1 MQIVL
6 IMNNYIKV
14 IATSIL
20 GFIVASC
27 SLDEVNY
34 SAETSEEYI
43 KGETQYE
50 ELVSAAYMRL
60 RPLISSTTTDL
71 MWYGTDIYSRTGEM
85 NDAQMGIDD
94 YSYINTSDASVYD
107 FWCKNYDVITQANT
121 AMTRGEG
128 LDLSEDV
135 RTKRTAELLTLRA
148 YAYFNLVE
156 TYGGVPLLLS
166 EITEPTFSFIR
177 ASEEEV
183 YTQIISD
190 LESAIESGGLAE
202 KLDADNF
209 GRVDLGMVEHLLGKV
224 LLTRSYKSFARP
236 DDVSRAIA
244 YFNDVIALHP
254 MVDSWD
260 ILFDTQTG
268 AYQYNNSEVI
278 FSVRYSTNQLYNSEG
293 SSGLYQHFLPALFMF
308 PGNTHRGAPYWRTDN
323 SYRAGEDY
331 LNSFEDGDVRSGNKY
346 LVREII
352 AGTAGT
358 TENHTYDVGDVIIY
372 CPKSEMN
379 EAEIN
384 QYQTEHPSVYLVV
397 NPDEYNT
404 LFPVLNQNVCYP
416 FIYKFYDP
424 NVVEFTDRV
433 TEGGDPRG
441 SRDIYI
447 FRTAETK
454 LLLAEAYLKNNQMSE
469 ALNQVNDIRLRAN
482 ASMLSYV
489 DVDVILDES
498 GRELFGESNR
508 WMDLK
513 RTGKLFERAYKHNKF
528 VQRHHSSAGDID
540 DYFLVR
546 PIPQTEIDRSNNT
559 LTQNPGY
566 AGATK

>member
-1 MQIVL
+1 
-6 IMNNYIKV
+6 MNSYIKV
-14 IATSIL
+14 FVTGLL
-20 GFIVASC
+20 GFMVASC

-34 SAETSEEYI
+34 SAESSEEYI
-43 KGETQYE
+43 KSETQYE

-94 YSYINTSDASVYD
+94 YSYINTSDGSVYD

-121 AMTRGEG
+121 AMTRGSN
-128 LDLSEDV
+128 LDLSEEI
-135 RTKRTAELLTLRA
+135 RTKRTAELKVLRA

-166 EITEPTFSFIR
+166 EITEPTFSFTR
-177 ASEEEV
+177 VSEEEV
-183 YTQIISD
+183 YDQIISD
-190 LESAIESGGLAE
+190 LEEAISSNGLDDVPASS
-202 KLDADNF
+202 DF
-209 GRVDLGMVEHLLGKV
+209 GRVGLGMAKHLLGKA
-224 LLTRSYKSFARP
+224 LLTRSYKSFAKT
-236 DDVSRAIA
+236 DDLSRAIT

-254 MVDSWD
+254 MVGSWD

-278 FSVRYSTNQLYNSEG
+278 FSVRYSSNQLYNSEG

-331 LNSFEDGDVRSGNKY
+331 LNSFEDGDIRNSEKY
-346 LVREII
+346 LVRNII
-352 AGTAGT
+352 AGTAGST
-358 TENHTYDVGDVIIY
+358 NGHTYGVNDVVIY
-372 CPKSEMN
+372 CPKEEMTDT
-379 EAEIN
+379 EIN
-384 QYQTEHPSVYLVV
+384 QYQADHPSVYLVV

-416 FIYKFYDP
+416 FVYKFYDP
-424 NVVEFTDRV
+424 NVTEFTDRV

-454 LLLAEAYLKNNQMSE
+454 LLLAEAYLKNNQPTE
-469 ALNQVNDIRLRAN
+469 ALEQVNDIRRRAS
-482 ASMLSYV
+482 ASELQNV
-489 DVDVILDES
+489 DLDVILDES
-498 GRELFGESNR
+498 GRELFGEANR

-513 RTGKLFERAYKHNKF
+513 RTGKLFERAYKYNKF
-528 VQRHHSSAGDID
+528 VQRHHNSASDID
-540 DYFLVR
+540 DYFLLR

-559 LTQNPGY
+559 LEQNPGY
-566 AGATK
+566 AGAAE

>member
-1 MQIVL
+1 
-6 IMNNYIKV
+6 MNSYIKV
-14 IATSIL
+14 FATGLLS
-20 GFIVASC
+20 FMVASC

-34 SAETSEEYI
+34 SVESSEEYI
-43 KGETQYE
+43 KSETQYE

-121 AMTRGEG
+121 AMTRGENLG
-128 LDLSEDV
+128 LDEEI
-135 RTKRTAELLTLRA
+135 RTKRTAELLVLRA

-166 EITEPTFSFIR
+166 EITEPTFSFTR
-177 ASEEEV
+177 VSEEEV
-183 YTQIISD
+183 YDQIISD
-190 LESAIESGGLAE
+190 LEEAISSNGLDDVPASN
-202 KLDADNF
+202 DF
-209 GRVDLGMVEHLLGKV
+209 GRVGLGMAKHLLGKA
-224 LLTRSYKSFARP
+224 LLTRSYKSFAKT
-236 DDVSRAIA
+236 DDLSRAIT

-254 MVDSWD
+254 MVGSWD

-278 FSVRYSTNQLYNSEG
+278 FSVRYSSNQLYNSEG

-331 LNSFEDGDVRSGNKY
+331 LNSFEDGDIRNSEKY
-346 LVREII
+346 LVRNII
-352 AGTAGT
+352 AGTAGST
-358 TENHTYDVGDVIIY
+358 NGHTYGVNDVVIY
-372 CPKSEMN
+372 CPKEEMTDT
-379 EAEIN
+379 EIN
-384 QYQTEHPSVYLVV
+384 QYQADHPSVYLVV

-416 FIYKFYDP
+416 FVYKFYDP
-424 NVVEFTDRV
+424 NVTEFTDRV

-454 LLLAEAYLKNNQMSE
+454 LLLAEAYLKNNQPAE
-469 ALNQVNDIRLRAN
+469 ALEQVNDIRRRAN
-482 ASMLSYV
+482 ASELQNV
-489 DVDVILDES
+489 DLDVILDES
-498 GRELFGESNR
+498 GRELFGEANR

-513 RTGKLFERAYKHNKF
+513 RTGKLFERAYKYNKF
-528 VQRHHSSAGDID
+528 VQRHHNSASDID
-540 DYFLVR
+540 DYFLLR

-559 LTQNPGY
+559 LEQNPGY
-566 AGATK
+566 VGAAE

>member
-1 MQIVL
+1 
-6 IMNNYIKV
+6 MNSYIKV
-14 IATSIL
+14 FATGLLS
-20 GFIVASC
+20 FMVASC

-34 SAETSEEYI
+34 SVESSEEYI
-43 KGETQYE
+43 KSETQYE

-121 AMTRGEG
+121 AMTRGENLG
-128 LDLSEDV
+128 LDEEI
-135 RTKRTAELLTLRA
+135 RTKRTAELLVLRA

-166 EITEPTFSFIR
+166 EITEPTFSFTR
-177 ASEEEV
+177 VSEEEV
-183 YTQIISD
+183 YDQIISD
-190 LESAIESGGLAE
+190 LEEAISSNGLDDVPASN
-202 KLDADNF
+202 DF
-209 GRVDLGMVEHLLGKV
+209 GRVGLGMAKHLLGKA
-224 LLTRSYKSFARP
+224 LLTRSYKSFAKT
-236 DDVSRAIA
+236 DDLSRAIT

-254 MVDSWD
+254 MVGSWD

-278 FSVRYSTNQLYNSEG
+278 FSVRYSSNQLYNSEG

-331 LNSFEDGDVRSGNKY
+331 LNSFEDGDIRNSEKY
-346 LVREII
+346 LVRNII
-352 AGTAGT
+352 AGTAGST
-358 TENHTYDVGDVIIY
+358 NGHTYGVNDVVIY
-372 CPKSEMN
+372 CPKEEMTDT
-379 EAEIN
+379 EIN
-384 QYQTEHPSVYLVV
+384 QYQADHPSVYLVV

-416 FIYKFYDP
+416 FVYKFYDP
-424 NVVEFTDRV
+424 NVTEFTDRV

-454 LLLAEAYLKNNQMSE
+454 LLLAEAYLKNNQPAE
-469 ALNQVNDIRLRAN
+469 ALEQVNDIRRRAN
-482 ASMLSYV
+482 ASELQNV
-489 DVDVILDES
+489 DLDVILDES
-498 GRELFGESNR
+498 GRELFGEANR

-513 RTGKLFERAYKHNKF
+513 RTGKLFERAYKYNKF
-528 VQRHHSSAGDID
+528 VQRHHNSASDID
-540 DYFLVR
+540 DYFLLR

-559 LTQNPGY
+559 LEQNPGY
-566 AGATK
+566 AGAAE

>member
-1 MQIVL
+1 
-6 IMNNYIKV
+6 MNSYIKV
-14 IATSIL
+14 FATGLLS
-20 GFIVASC
+20 FMVASC

-34 SAETSEEYI
+34 SAESSEEYI
-43 KGETQYE
+43 KSETQYE

-121 AMTRGEG
+121 AMTRGENLG
-128 LDLSEDV
+128 LDEEI
-135 RTKRTAELLTLRA
+135 RTKRTAELLVLRA

-166 EITEPTFSFIR
+166 EITEPTFSFTR
-177 ASEEEV
+177 VSEEEV
-183 YTQIISD
+183 YDQIISD
-190 LESAIESGGLAE
+190 LEEAISSNGLDDVPASN
-202 KLDADNF
+202 DF
-209 GRVDLGMVEHLLGKV
+209 GRVGLGMAKHLLGKA
-224 LLTRSYKSFARP
+224 LLTRSYKSFAKT
-236 DDVSRAIA
+236 DDLSRAIT

-254 MVDSWD
+254 MVGSWD

-268 AYQYNNSEVI
+268 TYQYNNSEVI
-278 FSVRYSTNQLYNSEG
+278 FSVRYSSNQLYNSEG

-331 LNSFEDGDVRSGNKY
+331 LNSFEDGDIRNSEKY
-346 LVREII
+346 LVRNII
-352 AGTAGT
+352 AGTSGST
-358 TENHTYDVGDVIIY
+358 NGHTYGVNDVVIY
-372 CPKSEMN
+372 CPKEEMTDT
-379 EAEIN
+379 EIN
-384 QYQTEHPSVYLVV
+384 QYQADHPSVYLVV

-416 FIYKFYDP
+416 FVYKFYDP
-424 NVVEFTDRV
+424 NVTEFTDRV

-454 LLLAEAYLKNNQMSE
+454 LLLAEAYLKNNQLTE
-469 ALNQVNDIRLRAN
+469 ALEQVNDIRRRAS
-482 ASMLSYV
+482 ASELQNV
-489 DVDVILDES
+489 DLDVILDES
-498 GRELFGESNR
+498 GRELFGEANR

-513 RTGKLFERAYKHNKF
+513 RTGKLFERAYKYNKF
-528 VQRHHSSAGDID
+528 VQRHHNSASDID
-540 DYFLVR
+540 DYFLLR

-559 LTQNPGY
+559 LEQNPGY
-566 AGATK
+566 AGAAE

>member
-1 MQIVL
+1 
-6 IMNNYIKV
+6 MNSYIKV
-14 IATSIL
+14 FATGLLS
-20 GFIVASC
+20 FMVASC

-34 SAETSEEYI
+34 SVESSEEYI
-43 KGETQYE
+43 KSETQYE

-121 AMTRGEG
+121 AMTRGENLG
-128 LDLSEDV
+128 LDEEI
-135 RTKRTAELLTLRA
+135 RTKRTAELLVLRA

-166 EITEPTFSFIR
+166 EITEPTFSFTR
-177 ASEEEV
+177 VSEEEV
-183 YTQIISD
+183 YDQIISD
-190 LESAIESGGLAE
+190 LEEAISSNGLDDVPASN
-202 KLDADNF
+202 DF
-209 GRVDLGMVEHLLGKV
+209 GRVGLGMAKHLLGKA
-224 LLTRSYKSFARP
+224 LLTRSYKSFAKT
-236 DDVSRAIA
+236 DDLSRAIT

-254 MVDSWD
+254 MVGSWD

-278 FSVRYSTNQLYNSEG
+278 FSVRYSSNQLYNSEG

-323 SYRAGEDY
+323 SYWAGEDY
-331 LNSFEDGDVRSGNKY
+331 LNSFEDGDIRNSEKY
-346 LVREII
+346 LVRNII
-352 AGTAGT
+352 AGTAGST
-358 TENHTYDVGDVIIY
+358 NGHTYGVNDVVIY
-372 CPKSEMN
+372 CPKEEMTDT
-379 EAEIN
+379 EIN
-384 QYQTEHPSVYLVV
+384 QYQADHPSVYLVV

-416 FIYKFYDP
+416 FVYKFYNP
-424 NVVEFTDRV
+424 NVTEFTDRV

-454 LLLAEAYLKNNQMSE
+454 LLLAEAYLKNNQPAE
-469 ALNQVNDIRLRAN
+469 ALEQVNDIRRRAN
-482 ASMLSYV
+482 ASELQNV
-489 DVDVILDES
+489 DLDVILDES
-498 GRELFGESNR
+498 GRELFGEANR

-513 RTGKLFERAYKHNKF
+513 RTGKLFERAYKYNKF
-528 VQRHHSSAGDID
+528 VQRHHNSASDID
-540 DYFLVR
+540 DYFLLR

-559 LTQNPGY
+559 LEQNPGY
-566 AGATK
+566 AGAAE

>member
-1 MQIVL
+1 
-6 IMNNYIKV
+6 MNSYIKV
-14 IATSIL
+14 FATGLLS
-20 GFIVASC
+20 FMVASC

-34 SAETSEEYI
+34 SAESSEEYI
-43 KGETQYE
+43 KSETQYE

-121 AMTRGEG
+121 AMTRGENLG
-128 LDLSEDV
+128 LDEEI
-135 RTKRTAELLTLRA
+135 RTKRTAELLVLRA

-166 EITEPTFSFIR
+166 EITEPTFSFTR
-177 ASEEEV
+177 VSEEEV
-183 YTQIISD
+183 YDQIISD
-190 LESAIESGGLAE
+190 LEEAISSNGLDDVPASN
-202 KLDADNF
+202 DF
-209 GRVDLGMVEHLLGKV
+209 GRVGLGMAKHLLGKA
-224 LLTRSYKSFARP
+224 LLTRSYKSFAKT
-236 DDVSRAIA
+236 DDLSRAIT

-254 MVDSWD
+254 MVGSWD

-268 AYQYNNSEVI
+268 TYQYNNSEVI
-278 FSVRYSTNQLYNSEG
+278 FSVRYSSNQLYNSEG

-331 LNSFEDGDVRSGNKY
+331 LNSFEDGDIRNSEKY
-346 LVREII
+346 LVRNII
-352 AGTAGT
+352 AGTSGST
-358 TENHTYDVGDVIIY
+358 NGHTYGVNDVVIY
-372 CPKSEMN
+372 CPKEEMTDT
-379 EAEIN
+379 EIN
-384 QYQTEHPSVYLVV
+384 QYQADHPSVYLVV

-416 FIYKFYDP
+416 FVYKFYDP
-424 NVVEFTDRV
+424 NVTEFTDRV

-454 LLLAEAYLKNNQMSE
+454 LLLAEAYLKNNQLTE
-469 ALNQVNDIRLRAN
+469 ALEQVNDIRRRAN
-482 ASMLSYV
+482 ASELQNV
-489 DVDVILDES
+489 DLDVILDES
-498 GRELFGESNR
+498 GRELFGEANR

-513 RTGKLFERAYKHNKF
+513 RTGKLFERAYKYNKF
-528 VQRHHSSAGDID
+528 VQRHHNSASDID
-540 DYFLVR
+540 DYFLLR

-559 LTQNPGY
+559 LEQNPGY
-566 AGATK
+566 AGAAE

>member
-14 IATSIL
+14 IATSVL

-107 FWCKNYDVITQANT
+107 FWYKNYDVITQANT

-293 SSGLYQHFLPALFMF
+293 SSGLYQHFHPNLNMF
-308 PGNTHRGAPYWRTDN
+308 PGNTHRGAPYWRSDP
-323 SYRAGEDY
+323 SYRASEDY
-331 LNSFEDGDVRSGNKY
+331 LSSFEDQDIRNSSKY
-346 LVREII
+346 LIREIV
-352 AGTAGT
+352 AGVEGSAGGCSFG
-358 TENHTYDVGDVIIY
+358 VGDVVIY
-372 CPKSEMN
+372 CPKYEMSE
-379 EAEIN
+379 EEIS
-384 QYQTEHPSVYLVV
+384 QYRLEHPTVYLVC

-416 FIYKFYDP
+416 LVYKFYDP
-424 NVVEFTDRV
+424 NVTEYTGSV
-433 TEGGDPRG
+433 TEGEDPRG
-441 SRDIYI
+441 SRDIYV

-454 LLLAEAYLKNNQMSE
+454 LLLAEAYLKNGQSQE
-469 ALNQVNDIRLRAN
+469 ALSQVNDVRRRVN
-482 ASMLSYV
+482 ASLLSTV
-489 DVDVILDES
+489 DLDVILDES
-498 GRELFGESNR
+498 GRELFGEANR

-513 RTGKLFERAYKHNKF
+513 RTGKLFERAYKYNKF
-528 VQRHHSSAGDID
+528 VQRHHNSASDID
-540 DYFLVR
+540 DHFLLR

-566 AGATK
+566 AGAVE

>member
-1 MQIVL
+1 
-6 IMNNYIKV
+6 MNSYIKV
-14 IATSIL
+14 FATGLLS
-20 GFIVASC
+20 FMVASC

-34 SAETSEEYI
+34 SAESSEEYI
-43 KGETQYE
+43 KSETQYE

-121 AMTRGEG
+121 AMTRGENLG
-128 LDLSEDV
+128 LDEEI
-135 RTKRTAELLTLRA
+135 RTKRTAELLVLRA

-166 EITEPTFSFIR
+166 EITEPTFSFTR
-177 ASEEEV
+177 VSEEEV
-183 YTQIISD
+183 YDQIISD
-190 LESAIESGGLAE
+190 LEEAISSNGLDDVPASN
-202 KLDADNF
+202 DF
-209 GRVDLGMVEHLLGKV
+209 GRVGLGMAKHLLGKA
-224 LLTRSYKSFARP
+224 LLTRSYKSFAKT
-236 DDVSRAIA
+236 DDLSRAIT

-254 MVDSWD
+254 MVGSWD

-278 FSVRYSTNQLYNSEG
+278 FSVRYSSNQLYNSEG

-331 LNSFEDGDVRSGNKY
+331 LNSFEDGDIRNSEKY
-346 LVREII
+346 LVRNII
-352 AGTAGT
+352 AGTAGST
-358 TENHTYDVGDVIIY
+358 NGHTYGVNDVVIY
-372 CPKSEMN
+372 CPKEEMTDT
-379 EAEIN
+379 EIN
-384 QYQTEHPSVYLVV
+384 QYQADHPSVYLVV

-416 FIYKFYDP
+416 FVYKFYDP
-424 NVVEFTDRV
+424 NVTEFTDRV

-454 LLLAEAYLKNNQMSE
+454 LLLAEAYLKNNQPAE
-469 ALNQVNDIRLRAN
+469 ALEQVNDIRRRAN
-482 ASMLSYV
+482 ASELQNV
-489 DVDVILDES
+489 DLDVILDES
-498 GRELFGESNR
+498 GRELFGEANR

-513 RTGKLFERAYKHNKF
+513 RTGKLFERAYKYNKF
-528 VQRHHSSAGDID
+528 VQRHHNSASDID
-540 DYFLVR
+540 DYFLLR
-546 PIPQTEIDRSNNT
+546 PIPQTEIDCSNNT
-559 LTQNPGY
+559 LEQNPGY
-566 AGATK
+566 AGAAE

>member
-1 MQIVL
+1 
-6 IMNNYIKV
+6 MNSYIKV
-14 IATSIL
+14 FATGLLS
-20 GFIVASC
+20 FMVASC

-34 SAETSEEYI
+34 SVESSEEYI
-43 KGETQYE
+43 KSETQYE

-121 AMTRGEG
+121 AMTRGENLG
-128 LDLSEDV
+128 LDEEI
-135 RTKRTAELLTLRA
+135 RTKRTAELLVLRA

-166 EITEPTFSFIR
+166 EITEPTFSFTR
-177 ASEEEV
+177 VSEEEV
-183 YTQIISD
+183 YDQIISD
-190 LESAIESGGLAE
+190 LEEAISSSG
-202 KLDADNF
+202 LDDVPASNDF
-209 GRVDLGMVEHLLGKV
+209 GRVGLGMAKHLLGKA
-224 LLTRSYKSFARP
+224 LLTRSYKSFAKT
-236 DDVSRAIA
+236 DDLSRAIT

-254 MVDSWD
+254 MVGSWD

-278 FSVRYSTNQLYNSEG
+278 FSVRYSSNQLYNSEG

-331 LNSFEDGDVRSGNKY
+331 LNSFEDGDIRNSEKY
-346 LVREII
+346 LVRNII
-352 AGTAGT
+352 AGTAGST
-358 TENHTYDVGDVIIY
+358 NGHTYGVNDVVIY
-372 CPKSEMN
+372 CPKEEMTDT
-379 EAEIN
+379 EIN
-384 QYQTEHPSVYLVV
+384 QYQADHPSVYLVV

-416 FIYKFYDP
+416 FVYKFYDP
-424 NVVEFTDRV
+424 NVTEFTDRV

-454 LLLAEAYLKNNQMSE
+454 LLLAEAYLKNNQPAE
-469 ALNQVNDIRLRAN
+469 ALEQVNDIRRRAN
-482 ASMLSYV
+482 ASELQNV
-489 DVDVILDES
+489 DLDVILDES
-498 GRELFGESNR
+498 GRELFGEANR

-513 RTGKLFERAYKHNKF
+513 RTGKLFERAYKYNKF
-528 VQRHHSSAGDID
+528 VQRHHNSASDID
-540 DYFLVR
+540 DYFLLR

-559 LTQNPGY
+559 LEQNPGY
-566 AGATK
+566 AGAAE

>member
-1 MQIVL
+1 
-6 IMNNYIKV
+6 MNSYIKV
-14 IATSIL
+14 FATGLLS
-20 GFIVASC
+20 FMVASC

-34 SAETSEEYI
+34 SAESSEEYI
-43 KGETQYE
+43 KSETQYE

-121 AMTRGEG
+121 AMTRGENLG
-128 LDLSEDV
+128 LDEEI
-135 RTKRTAELLTLRA
+135 RTKRTAELLVLRA

-166 EITEPTFSFIR
+166 EITEPTFSFTR
-177 ASEEEV
+177 VSEEEV
-183 YTQIISD
+183 YDQIISD
-190 LESAIESGGLAE
+190 LEEAISSNGLDDVPASN
-202 KLDADNF
+202 DF
-209 GRVDLGMVEHLLGKV
+209 GRVGLGMAKHLLGKA
-224 LLTRSYKSFARP
+224 LLTRSYKSFAKT
-236 DDVSRAIA
+236 DDLSRAIT

-254 MVDSWD
+254 MVGSWD

-278 FSVRYSTNQLYNSEG
+278 FSVRYSSNQLYNSEG

-331 LNSFEDGDVRSGNKY
+331 LNSFEDGDIRNSEKY
-346 LVREII
+346 LVRNII
-352 AGTAGT
+352 AGTAGST
-358 TENHTYDVGDVIIY
+358 NGHTYGVNDVVIY
-372 CPKSEMN
+372 CPKEEMTDT
-379 EAEIN
+379 EIN
-384 QYQTEHPSVYLVV
+384 QYQADHPSVYLVV

-416 FIYKFYDP
+416 FVYKFYDP
-424 NVVEFTDRV
+424 NVTEFTDRV

-454 LLLAEAYLKNNQMSE
+454 LLLAEAYLKNNQPAE
-469 ALNQVNDIRLRAN
+469 ALEQVNDIRRRAN
-482 ASMLSYV
+482 ASELQNV
-489 DVDVILDES
+489 DLDVILDES
-498 GRELFGESNR
+498 GRELFGEANR

-513 RTGKLFERAYKHNKF
+513 RTGKLFERAYKYNKF
-528 VQRHHSSAGDID
+528 VQRHHNSASDID
-540 DYFLVR
+540 DYFLLR

-559 LTQNPGY
+559 LEQNPGY
-566 AGATK
+566 AGAAE

>member
-1 MQIVL
+1 
-6 IMNNYIKV
+6 MNSYIKV
-14 IATSIL
+14 FATGLLS
-20 GFIVASC
+20 FMVASC

-34 SAETSEEYI
+34 SAESSEEYI
-43 KGETQYE
+43 KSETQYE

-121 AMTRGEG
+121 AMTRGENLG
-128 LDLSEDV
+128 LDEEI
-135 RTKRTAELLTLRA
+135 RTKRTAELLVLRA

-166 EITEPTFSFIR
+166 EITEPTFSFTR
-177 ASEEEV
+177 VSEEEV
-183 YTQIISD
+183 YDQIISD
-190 LESAIESGGLAE
+190 LEEAISSNGLDDVPASN
-202 KLDADNF
+202 DF
-209 GRVDLGMVEHLLGKV
+209 GRVGLGMAKHLLGKA
-224 LLTRSYKSFARP
+224 LLTRSYKSFAKT
-236 DDVSRAIA
+236 DDLSRAIT

-254 MVDSWD
+254 MVGSWD

-278 FSVRYSTNQLYNSEG
+278 FSVRYSSNQLYNSEG

-331 LNSFEDGDVRSGNKY
+331 LNSFEDGDIRNSEKY
-346 LVREII
+346 LVRNII
-352 AGTAGT
+352 AGTAGST
-358 TENHTYDVGDVIIY
+358 NGHTYGVNDVVIY
-372 CPKSEMN
+372 CPKEEMTDT
-379 EAEIN
+379 EIN
-384 QYQTEHPSVYLVV
+384 QYQADHPSVYLVV

-416 FIYKFYDP
+416 FVYKFYDP
-424 NVVEFTDRV
+424 NVTEFTDRV

-454 LLLAEAYLKNNQMSE
+454 LLLAEAYLKNNQLTE
-469 ALNQVNDIRLRAN
+469 ALEQVNDIRRRAS
-482 ASMLSYV
+482 ASELQNV
-489 DVDVILDES
+489 DLDVILDES
-498 GRELFGESNR
+498 GRELFGEANR

-513 RTGKLFERAYKHNKF
+513 RTGKLFERAYKYNKF
-528 VQRHHSSAGDID
+528 VQRHHNSASDID
-540 DYFLVR
+540 DYFLLR

-559 LTQNPGY
+559 LEQNPGY
-566 AGATK
+566 AGAAE

>member
-1 MQIVL
+1 
-6 IMNNYIKV
+6 MNSYIKV
-14 IATSIL
+14 FATGLLS
-20 GFIVASC
+20 FMVASC

-34 SAETSEEYI
+34 SAESSEEYI
-43 KGETQYE
+43 KSETQYE

-121 AMTRGEG
+121 AMTRGENLG
-128 LDLSEDV
+128 LDEEI
-135 RTKRTAELLTLRA
+135 RTKRTAELLVLRA

-166 EITEPTFSFIR
+166 EITEPTFSFTR
-177 ASEEEV
+177 VSEEEV
-183 YTQIISD
+183 YDQIISD
-190 LESAIESGGLAE
+190 LDEAISSNGLDDVPASN
-202 KLDADNF
+202 DF
-209 GRVDLGMVEHLLGKV
+209 GRVGLGMAKHLLGKA
-224 LLTRSYKSFARP
+224 LLTRSYKSFAKT
-236 DDVSRAIA
+236 DDLSRAIT

-254 MVDSWD
+254 MVGSWD

-278 FSVRYSTNQLYNSEG
+278 FSVRYSSNQLYNSEG

-331 LNSFEDGDVRSGNKY
+331 LNSFEDGDIRNSEKY
-346 LVREII
+346 LVRNII
-352 AGTAGT
+352 AGTAGST
-358 TENHTYDVGDVIIY
+358 NGHTYGVNDVVIY
-372 CPKSEMN
+372 CPKEEMTDT
-379 EAEIN
+379 EIN
-384 QYQTEHPSVYLVV
+384 QYQADHPSVYLVV

-416 FIYKFYDP
+416 FVYKFYDP
-424 NVVEFTDRV
+424 NVTEFTDRV

-454 LLLAEAYLKNNQMSE
+454 LLLAEAYLKNNQPAE
-469 ALNQVNDIRLRAN
+469 ALEQVNDIRRRAN
-482 ASMLSYV
+482 ASELQNV
-489 DVDVILDES
+489 DLDVILDES
-498 GRELFGESNR
+498 GRELFGEANR

-513 RTGKLFERAYKHNKF
+513 RTGKLFERAYKYNKF
-528 VQRHHSSAGDID
+528 VQRHHNSASDID
-540 DYFLVR
+540 DYFLLR

-559 LTQNPGY
+559 LEQNPGY
-566 AGATK
+566 AGAAE

>member
-1 MQIVL
+1 
-6 IMNNYIKV
+6 MNSYIKV
-14 IATSIL
+14 FATGLLS
-20 GFIVASC
+20 FMVASC

-34 SAETSEEYI
+34 SAESFEEYI
-43 KGETQYE
+43 KSETQYE

-94 YSYINTSDASVYD
+94 YSYINTSDASVDD
-107 FWCKNYDVITQANT
+107 FWCKIYDVITQANT
-121 AMTRGEG
+121 AMTRGENLG
-128 LDLSEDV
+128 LDEEI
-135 RTKRTAELLTLRA
+135 RTKRTAELLVLRA

-166 EITEPTFSFIR
+166 EITEPTFSFTR
-177 ASEEEV
+177 VSEEEV
-183 YTQIISD
+183 YDQIISD
-190 LESAIESGGLAE
+190 LEEAISSNGLDDVPASN
-202 KLDADNF
+202 DF
-209 GRVDLGMVEHLLGKV
+209 GRVGLGMAKHLLGKA
-224 LLTRSYKSFARP
+224 LLTRSYKSFAKT
-236 DDVSRAIA
+236 DDLSRAIT

-254 MVDSWD
+254 MVGSWD

-278 FSVRYSTNQLYNSEG
+278 FSVRYSSNQLYNSEG

-331 LNSFEDGDVRSGNKY
+331 LNSFEDGDIRNSEKY
-346 LVREII
+346 LVRNII
-352 AGTAGT
+352 AGTAGST
-358 TENHTYDVGDVIIY
+358 NGHTYGVNDVVIY
-372 CPKSEMN
+372 CPKEEMTDT
-379 EAEIN
+379 EIN
-384 QYQTEHPSVYLVV
+384 QYQADHPSVYLVV

-416 FIYKFYDP
+416 FVYKFYDP
-424 NVVEFTDRV
+424 NVTEFTDRV

-454 LLLAEAYLKNNQMSE
+454 LLLAEAYLKNNQPAE
-469 ALNQVNDIRLRAN
+469 ALEQVNDIRRRAN
-482 ASMLSYV
+482 ASELQNV
-489 DVDVILDES
+489 DLDVILDES
-498 GRELFGESNR
+498 GRELFGEANR

-513 RTGKLFERAYKHNKF
+513 RTGKLFERAYKYNKF
-528 VQRHHSSAGDID
+528 VQRHHNSASDID
-540 DYFLVR
+540 DYFLLR

-559 LTQNPGY
+559 LEQNPGY
-566 AGATK
+566 AGAAE

>member
-1 MQIVL
+1 
-6 IMNNYIKV
+6 MNSYIKV
-14 IATSIL
+14 FATGLLS
-20 GFIVASC
+20 FMVASC

-34 SAETSEEYI
+34 SAESSEEYI
-43 KGETQYE
+43 KSETQYE
-50 ELVSAAYMRL
+50 ELVSATYMRL

-121 AMTRGEG
+121 AMTRGSD
-128 LDLSEDV
+128 LDLNEEI
-135 RTKRTAELLTLRA
+135 RTKRTAELQVLRA

-166 EITEPTFSFIR
+166 EITEPTFSFTR
-177 ASEEEV
+177 ASEKEV
-183 YTQIISD
+183 YDQIVSD
-190 LESAIESGGLAE
+190 LEGAISSNGLDDVPAS
-202 KLDADNF
+202 DDF
-209 GRVDLGMVEHLLGKV
+209 GRVGLGMAKHLLGKV
-224 LLTRSYKSFARP
+224 LLTRSYKSFAKT
-236 DDVSRAIA
+236 DDLSRAIT

-254 MVDSWD
+254 MVGSWD

-278 FSVRYSTNQLYNSEG
+278 FSVRYSSNQLYNSEG

-331 LNSFEDGDVRSGNKY
+331 LNSFEDGDIRNSEKY
-346 LVREII
+346 LVRNII
-352 AGTAGT
+352 AGTAGST
-358 TENHTYDVGDVIIY
+358 DGHTYGVNDVVIY
-372 CPKSEMN
+372 CPKEEMTDT
-379 EAEIN
+379 EIS
-384 QYQTEHPSVYLVV
+384 QYQVDHPSVYLVV

-416 FIYKFYDP
+416 FVYKFYDP
-424 NVVEFTDRV
+424 NVTEFTDRV

-454 LLLAEAYLKNNQMSE
+454 LLLAEAYLKNNQLAE
-469 ALNQVNDIRLRAN
+469 ALEQVNDIRRRAS
-482 ASMLSYV
+482 ASDLQTV
-489 DVDVILDES
+489 DLDVILDES
-498 GRELFGESNR
+498 GRELFGEANR

-513 RTGKLFERAYKHNKF
+513 RTGKLFERAYKYNKF
-528 VQRHHSSAGDID
+528 VQRHHNSATDID
-540 DYFLVR
+540 DYFLLR

-559 LTQNPGY
+559 LEQNPGY
-566 AGATK
+566 AGAVE